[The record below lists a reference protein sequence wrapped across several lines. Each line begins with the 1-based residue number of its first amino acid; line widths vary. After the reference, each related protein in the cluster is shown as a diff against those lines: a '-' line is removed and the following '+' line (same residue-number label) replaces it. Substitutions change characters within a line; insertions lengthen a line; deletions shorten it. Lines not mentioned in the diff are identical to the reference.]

1 MRLTDFEPDPIS
13 PKKDPNVR
21 LGELLDMPWRKL
33 IIIRI
38 DRLTM
43 GSQPGWLVTYEATA
57 S

>member
-13 PKKDPNVR
+13 SKKDPNVR
-21 LGELLDMPWRKL
+21 LGELLAMPWRKL